1 MSIKHQKIIR
11 FIPIVNLVTVIFWI
25 RMVLLSKKERMSI
38 FTPLLKAFL
47 CIMVITIVRL
57 LIYNITDTD
66 LLTNIVTW
74 VSFYLYDL
82 SLALVFVRE
91 QEKNINNIDDDS
103 I

>member
-82 SLALVFVRE
+82 KVICLDIISMGFALLR
-91 QEKNINNIDDDS
+91 ILCL
-103 I
+103 